1 LALNSGLENA
11 TPEIVGR
18 LVIFMVVVQM
28 IVPAAYHAAMNGH
41 LALKSALG
49 FAAAALAAILLV

>member
-1 LALNSGLENA
+1 
-11 TPEIVGR
+11 
-18 LVIFMVVVQM
+18 MVVVQM